1 MLQLY
6 FYPMACSLA
15 SRIALMEAGIEARY
29 RLAHIWN
36 KKVLDDDSDFL
47 DVSSKGAVPVL
58 VLENGER
65 LTETAAV
72 LQYIADLRPES
83 GLAPRPGD
91 PDRYRLQEWLSFV
104 GTEIHKAFL
113 FPTFW
118 YKDDASKAAARERI
132 GRSVSVVAAH
142 LARPGIS
149 RRRSLHC
156 GGCASRLGAAAAR
169 PCRRRSRAMA
179 AACRLSRPHP
189 GAPTGQGRN
198 RHRDGVAQDGG
209 GLAASKPER
218 STNQLADSP
227 GTRLRRAGVNNHP
240 DAADEIIKRDIAHR
254 RKHAAV
260 ARIVAVV
267 AEHKEMAW
275 RHPVDIGVVVEAI
288 VDAVER
294 LIADAVR

>member
-15 SRIALMEAGIEARY
+15 SRIALMEARIEARY

-47 DVSSKGAVPVL
+47 AVSSKGAVPVL

-118 YKDDASKAAARERI
+118 YKDDASKASARERI
-132 GRSVSVVAAH
+132 GQSVSVASAH
-142 LARPGIS
+142 LANREYLVGDRFTVADAHLVWALLLLGHGGVDLKQWP
-149 RRRSLHC
+149 SLVDY
-156 GGCASRLGAAAAR
+156 RDRIQAR
-169 PCRRRSRAMA
+169 PQVKA
-179 AACRLSRPHP
+179 AIGIERQLFK
-189 GAPTGQGRN
+189 T
-198 RHRDGVAQDGG
+198 VA
-209 GLAASKPER
+209 A
-218 STNQLADSP
+218 
-227 GTRLRRAGVNNHP
+227 
-240 DAADEIIKRDIAHR
+240 
-254 RKHAAV
+254 
-260 ARIVAVV
+260 
-267 AEHKEMAW
+267 
-275 RHPVDIGVVVEAI
+275 
-288 VDAVER
+288 
-294 LIADAVR
+294 